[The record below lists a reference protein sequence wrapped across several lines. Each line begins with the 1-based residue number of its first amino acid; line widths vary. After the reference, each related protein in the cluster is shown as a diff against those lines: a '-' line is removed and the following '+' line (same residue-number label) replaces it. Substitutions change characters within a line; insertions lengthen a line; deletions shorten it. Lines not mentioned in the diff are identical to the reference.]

1 MIAAFIDFQGTLGGS
16 GFDDITTFDFF
27 PFSIEAIKKLNDNGI
42 LVIGIT
48 NQSRIAK
55 GYLSLNDYENHLSRL
70 KNQLAVHHAHFDA
83 VYCCPHQRS
92 DECSCK
98 KPKIGMIESALKEF
112 EINIQNS
119 YVIGDMGMNDVVLAR
134 NIGAKAILVLTG
146 VGESS
151 LNEYRYM
158 WQNVEPD
165 YIAENVLEAAEY
177 IISAVHS
184 DKHS

>member
-16 GFDDITTFDFF
+16 GVDDISTFDFY
-27 PFSIEAIKKLNDNGI
+27 PFSIEAIKKLNDSGV
-42 LVIGIT
+42 LVLGIT
-48 NQSRIAK
+48 NQSRITR
-55 GYLSLNDYENHLSRL
+55 GHLSLNDYETRISRL
-70 KNQLAVHHAHFDA
+70 KNELSVHHANFDA

-98 KPKIGMIESALKEF
+98 KPRTGMIESAQKEF
-112 EINIQNS
+112 DINIQNS
-119 YVIGDMGMNDVVLAR
+119 YVIGDMGMNDIVLAR

-146 VGESS
+146 VGKSS
-151 LNEYRYM
+151 LNEYRHK

-177 IISAVHS
+177 IISVS
-184 DKHS
+184 RIK